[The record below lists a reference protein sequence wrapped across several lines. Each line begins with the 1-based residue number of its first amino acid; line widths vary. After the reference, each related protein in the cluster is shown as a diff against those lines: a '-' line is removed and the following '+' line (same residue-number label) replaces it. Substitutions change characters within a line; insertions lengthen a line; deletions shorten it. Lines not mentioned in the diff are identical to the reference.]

1 MEEKDRTHRLLLQ
14 PLATGILGGIAAV
27 LPLALECGGAAVV
40 SSRLRNCRCQ
50 GPCAPLILS
59 GPSSGKSSS
68 WDSANLYPSLFPQLD
83 KFQEAVAM
91 GVQKK
96 EKVRKEREGK
106 TGDGMGNV
114 KVKGT
119 NFYRY
124 VLAPSFLCASKLLL
138 TTRSLTVSQRC
149 EEGQGP

>member
-1 MEEKDRTHRLLLQ
+1 
-14 PLATGILGGIAAV
+14 
-27 LPLALECGGAAVV
+27 
-40 SSRLRNCRCQ
+40 
-50 GPCAPLILS
+50 
-59 GPSSGKSSS
+59 
-68 WDSANLYPSLFPQLD
+68 
-83 KFQEAVAM
+83 M

-124 VLAPSFLCASKLLL
+124 VMCWQSSSYTFFAPA
-138 TTRSLTVSQRC
+138 RSMLH
-149 EEGQGP
+149 EHY